1 MDGTYEILLGGEPVG
16 QAVVTKQGLY
26 YSFSCR
32 SKLTGSVIYQLQA
45 RVGERQIPLGI
56 PVPEGGWFV
65 LRTRVSA
72 RQLGQGE
79 LTLGLVPKH
88 APVGEN
94 FVPLSPETPF
104 AYLHRLEQAFLTRQ
118 NGVLGI
124 SFREPF

>member
-32 SKLTGSVIYQLQA
+32 LKLTGSVIYQLQA
-45 RVGERQIPLGI
+45 RVGEHQVALGI
-56 PVPEGGWFV
+56 PVPEGNCFA
-65 LRTRVSA
+65 LRTKVSA
-72 RQLGQGE
+72 KALGQGDMK
-79 LTLGLVPKH
+79 LLAVPKH

-104 AYLHRLEQAFLTRQ
+104 AYLTRLEQAFLTRQ

-124 SFREPF
+124 SFRDQP

>member
-1 MDGTYEILLGGEPVG
+1 MDGTYEIFLGSAPVG

-26 YSFSCR
+26 YHISCR
-32 SKLTGSVIYQLQA
+32 LKLTGSTIWQLQA

-56 PVPEGGWFV
+56 PVPEGDRYT
-65 LRTRVSA
+65 LRTKISA

-79 LTLGLVPKH
+79 LDFVLVPKH

-118 NGVLGI
+118 NGVPGI
-124 SFREPF
+124 SFRDQP